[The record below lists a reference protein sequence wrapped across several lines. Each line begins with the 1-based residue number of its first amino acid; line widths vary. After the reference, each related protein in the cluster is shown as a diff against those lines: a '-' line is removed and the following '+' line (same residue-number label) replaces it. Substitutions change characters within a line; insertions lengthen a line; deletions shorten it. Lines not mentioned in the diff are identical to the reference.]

1 MPQNSSKALFVLD
14 ILRRETDVEHRL
26 SAPALL
32 KRLEEHGIRSERRS
46 IYRAVDA
53 LRAHG
58 ERIEKTPTGYYYA
71 REAPDKNDLYALTA
85 AVQTAGFLSDARKQ
99 ALFRALGALWGAR
112 AAEETI
118 SCGAAIVAASA
129 RNDAPFMAMLTASQ
143 AIAAGKQLTFSA
155 SLPEPGGCARL
166 RVNPYA
172 LFFKGGACRESHAG
186 SGALAFLSSQWPSP
200 KHILID
206 FVWGMHPCAC
216 TPFRRCKMQA
226 RKARSSG
233 TGYKKAKICPMLD
246 SMRELA
252 YAYIAVISAKP
263 HMRLCLCVL
272 CMERIQ
278 NGGKTI

>member
-32 KRLEEHGIRSERRS
+32 KRLEEHGIRAERRS

-112 AAEETI
+112 AA
-118 SCGAAIVAASA
+118 
-129 RNDAPFMAMLTASQ
+129 
-143 AIAAGKQLTFSA
+143 
-155 SLPEPGGCARL
+155 
-166 RVNPYA
+166 
-172 LFFKGGACRESHAG
+172 
-186 SGALAFLSSQWPSP
+186 
-200 KHILID
+200 
-206 FVWGMHPCAC
+206 
-216 TPFRRCKMQA
+216 
-226 RKARSSG
+226 
-233 TGYKKAKICPMLD
+233 
-246 SMRELA
+246 
-252 YAYIAVISAKP
+252 
-263 HMRLCLCVL
+263 
-272 CMERIQ
+272 
-278 NGGKTI
+278 